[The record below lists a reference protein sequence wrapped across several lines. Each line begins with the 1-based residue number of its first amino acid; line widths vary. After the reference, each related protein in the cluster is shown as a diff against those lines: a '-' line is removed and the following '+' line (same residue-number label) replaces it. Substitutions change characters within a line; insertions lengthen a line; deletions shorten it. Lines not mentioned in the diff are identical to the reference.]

1 MVVST
6 HWLHQNRRTAPERLL
21 WTRLTF
27 SKSVMCLDVSEMAQ
41 TDLIFI
47 DPGVKINGAYYREV
61 FLTQKLLPVLR
72 EICGEFF
79 VFQHT
84 NAPGH

>member
-1 MVVST
+1 MVAMPKKFCE
-6 HWLHQNRRTAPERLL
+6 WLCQCIGCIKNRRTAPERLL

-27 SKSVMCLDVSEMAQ
+27 SKSVMCLDVSEMGR

-61 FLTQKLLPVLR
+61 FDSKAIACSP
-72 EICGEFF
+72 
-79 VFQHT
+79 
-84 NAPGH
+84 